1 MLMQKIMETFGLN
14 ALCNQHIDF
23 VESVLNRVKSYN
35 NLSVLQSLVDSF
47 QGVDNNPQ
55 DVSDFILE
63 TISRSRSKQLAF
75 GKNDRSHS
83 SSVWYHQE
91 IIKNAAVK

>member
-1 MLMQKIMETFGLN
+1 MQKIMETFGLN

-47 QGVDNNPQ
+47 QGVDNNP
-55 DVSDFILE
+55 
-63 TISRSRSKQLAF
+63 
-75 GKNDRSHS
+75 
-83 SSVWYHQE
+83 
-91 IIKNAAVK
+91 

>member
-1 MLMQKIMETFGLN
+1 MPMQKNMETFGLN
-14 ALCNQHIDF
+14 ALYNQHIDY
-23 VESVLNRVKSYN
+23 VESVLDRVKIY
-35 NLSVLQSLVDSF
+35 NLSAKQSLVDSF

-91 IIKNAAVK
+91 IIKNATIR

>member
-1 MLMQKIMETFGLN
+1 MPMQKNMETFGLN

-35 NLSVLQSLVDSF
+35 NLSALQSLVDSF

-75 GKNDRSHS
+75 SKIDRRPS
-83 SSVWYHQE
+83 SSIWHHQE
-91 IIKNAAVK
+91 IIKNATIR